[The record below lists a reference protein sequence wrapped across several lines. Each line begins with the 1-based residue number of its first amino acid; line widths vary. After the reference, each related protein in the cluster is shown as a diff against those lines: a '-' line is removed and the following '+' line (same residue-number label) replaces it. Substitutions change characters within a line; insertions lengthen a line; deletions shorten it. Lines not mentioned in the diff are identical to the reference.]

1 MKTVVVVHTGPAT
14 MQPIKQQ
21 FEELLPDVR
30 VVNLMDDSLL
40 NDAITA
46 GHLTEAIT
54 GRLFSYMQLG
64 QNMGATV
71 LLNACSSIGEAASAA
86 RAAISVPIVK
96 IDDAMAE
103 QSVAIGARIGVV
115 ATVRTTLEPTVRLI
129 RAKAAEVGKTPDVIE
144 ALAEGAFEAL
154 LAGRAD
160 QHDDILRR
168 TIQSLVGRVD
178 VIVLA
183 QASMARLAPGLADLG
198 VPVLS
203 SPRSGVEAVRRVLAT
218 LA

>member
-103 QSVAIGARIGVV
+103 QAVATGARIGVV

>member
-14 MQPIKQQ
+14 LQPIKQQ

-54 GRLFSYMQLG
+54 GRLLSYLQLG

-103 QSVAIGARIGVV
+103 QAVATGARIGVV

-129 RAKAAEVGKTPDVIE
+129 RAKAADVGKTPEVVE

-160 QHDDILRR
+160 QHDDMLRR

-183 QASMARLAPGLADLG
+183 QASMARLAPALAGLG

-203 SPRSGVEAVRRVLAT
+203 SPRSGVESVRRMLAT